1 MENSKIEE
9 IEIER
14 FNSLRLRAISFAIW
28 FLGLI
33 LTQLPFNNHVLGT
46 IGIIAALFGLL
57 FTYAVLKTT
66 NVFRKIK
73 KDATLNQALMNEMYL
88 NFDYKAVCTGFYST
102 MLFVILLFLVSNF
115 MEIPG
120 KIVCLSIIYIQVV
133 STDLRRLSLYK
144 Q

>member
-14 FNSLRLRAISFAIW
+14 FNSLRLRAISFAVW

-33 LTQLPFNNHVLGT
+33 LIQLPLNNHVLGI

-57 FTYAVLKTT
+57 FIYATFKTT
-66 NVFRKIK
+66 NVFKKIK
-73 KDATLNQALMNEMYL
+73 KDTTLNQALMNEMYL
-88 NFDYKAVCTGFYST
+88 SFDYKAVCTGFYST
-102 MLFVILLFLVSNF
+102 ILFVVLLFLVSNF

-120 KIVCLSIIYIQVV
+120 KIVCLSVIYIQIV

>member
-9 IEIER
+9 VEIER

-33 LTQLPFNNHVLGT
+33 LIQLPLKNHVLGI
-46 IGIIAALFGLL
+46 IGTIAALFGLL
-57 FTYAVLKTT
+57 FIYATFKTT
-66 NVFRKIK
+66 NVFKKIK
-73 KDATLNQALMNEMYL
+73 KDTTLNQALMNEMYL
-88 NFDYKAVCTGFYST
+88 SFDYKAVCTGFYST
-102 MLFVILLFLVSNF
+102 ILFVVLLFLASNF

-120 KIVCLSIIYIQVV
+120 KIVCLSVIYIQIV